1 VTPRRRA
8 TSTRLAASFL
18 GNPTAL
24 LGAGVTL
31 FVLVSCTLGAAL
43 MPYSPDHAD
52 FLNLLSP
59 PSWAHPFGTDSFGR
73 DVLTRVL
80 FGARVSLAVSAVGI
94 AIAAAIGTA
103 LGMTSAYRGG
113 ATDIVLMR
121 FADLLFAFPSFVLAL
136 FLMVVL
142 GFGASNVSVA
152 IALTYFPIFARL
164 ARNMTLL
171 VREEPFVQAARLMA
185 EPPPLILLREILPN
199 IAAPL
204 IVQATI
210 GIAFG
215 IVIEAGLSF
224 LGVGVQPPTPSLGVI
239 MADGREYFQ
248 RAPWVLTM
256 TGVAISCALLG
267 LNLFGDGLRDLM
279 DPRLRLRTQQ

>member
-1 VTPRRRA
+1 VTSRRRRIHA
-8 TSTRLAASFL
+8 RLLASFL
-18 GNPTAL
+18 GNPSAVF
-24 LGAGVTL
+24 GAGITL
-31 FVLVSCTLGAAL
+31 FVLLAATLGATL
-43 MPYSPDHAD
+43 MPYGPDHAD
-52 FLNLLSP
+52 FMDILSS
-59 PSWAHPFGTDSFGR
+59 PSWSHPFGTDSFGR

-80 FGARVSLAVSAVGI
+80 YGARVSLVVSAAGI
-94 AIAAAIGTA
+94 AIAATVGTA
-103 LGMTSAYRGG
+103 LGMTSAYKGG
-113 ATDIVLMR
+113 PADVLLMR

-142 GFGASNVSVA
+142 GFGTANVSLA

-185 EPPPLILLREILPN
+185 EPMRQILMREILPN

-210 GIAFG
+210 GLAFG

-256 TGVAISCALLG
+256 TGIAISCALLG

-279 DPRLRLRTQQ
+279 DPRLRQRAQQ

>member
-1 VTPRRRA
+1 MNSRHG
-8 TSTRLAASFL
+8 LL
-18 GNPTAL
+18 GHATAL
-24 LGAGVTL
+24 IGASITL
-31 FVLVSCTLGAAL
+31 VAMVAVVIGPML
-43 MPYSPDHAD
+43 MPYGPNDSD
-52 FLNLLSP
+52 FFDLLSP

-80 FGARVSLAVSAVGI
+80 YGARVSLVVSAAGVALATI
-94 AIAAAIGTA
+94 IGTA
-103 LGMTSAYRGG
+103 VGMVAAYKGG
-113 ATDIVLMR
+113 YADLLLMR
-121 FADLLFAFPSFVLAL
+121 FADLLFAFPAFVLAL

-142 GFGASNVSVA
+142 GFGTINVALA
-152 IALTYFPIFARL
+152 IGLIYFPIFARL

-171 VREEPFVQAARLMA
+171 VREEPYVQAARLMGQST
-185 EPPPLILLREILPN
+185 PRILLREILPN

-215 IVIEAGLSF
+215 IIIEAGLSF

-248 RAPWVLTM
+248 RGPWVLTL
-256 TGVAISCALLG
+256 TGLAISFVLLG

-279 DPRLRLRTQQ
+279 DPRLRERTGQ